1 MHQKSWRQFWPS
13 QIAVV
18 AIPWKKVSSSTI
30 RTSKATKYFQ
40 RHSYHHPVYYCPAK
54 ISILNDFS
62 SATQLWMND
71 VVIPSITV
79 FKNSLKKS
87 HLSTFIFQEK
97 VEKQWF
103 CQSKHWSETF
113 SRIFI
118 HCVVRFLLWFFLRST
133 CSFQTKQVLS
143 SFSTPMLATL
153 LSYSN
158 WMTRNEN
165 FVYYYNFFSGAP
177 SLIFSC
183 FPSKSKLRKNSPN
196 FSFPAFH
203 V

>member
-18 AIPWKKVSSSTI
+18 ATPWKKVSSSTI

-97 VEKQWF
+97 EEKQWF

-153 LSYSN
+153 LYSN
-158 WMTRNEN
+158 WRGTKTLCIIILL
-165 FVYYYNFFSGAP
+165 FWCTKP
-177 SLIFSC
+177 IIT
-183 FPSKSKLRKNSPN
+183 
-196 FSFPAFH
+196 
-203 V
+203 